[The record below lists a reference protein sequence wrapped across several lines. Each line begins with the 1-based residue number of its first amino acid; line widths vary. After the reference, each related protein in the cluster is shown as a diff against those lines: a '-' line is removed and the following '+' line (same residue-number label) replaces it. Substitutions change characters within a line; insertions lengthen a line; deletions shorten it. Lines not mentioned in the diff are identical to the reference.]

1 MRGLGVSTFRKNKPE
16 YANLEPDDEA
26 MESRCNLDRDSTFSV
41 VSPKIHPEIHNQ
53 IIVPYDIRKHS
64 RLYFS

>member
-1 MRGLGVSTFRKNKPE
+1 MGGQGIPSEKICKLE
-16 YANLEPDDEA
+16 YTNLEPDDEA

-53 IIVPYDIRKHS
+53 IIVPYDIRQHS